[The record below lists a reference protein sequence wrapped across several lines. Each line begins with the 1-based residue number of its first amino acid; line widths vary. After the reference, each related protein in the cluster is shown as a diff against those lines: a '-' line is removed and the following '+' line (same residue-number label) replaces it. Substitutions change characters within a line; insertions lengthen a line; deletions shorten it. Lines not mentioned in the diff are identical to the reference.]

1 MVQGGEAVPLQTGL
15 SGEAPAAIL
24 VDLLNHASI
33 EIAAGSSRALA
44 ALHDQFD
51 PGTDVFVNFIPGGD
65 WRVVADT
72 AAALRRGGFHPVP
85 HIAARSIPDAPVLAD
100 FLARLSGE
108 AAVDRVL
115 LIAGDGAA
123 PAGPY
128 ASSLDIIA
136 TGLLEQN
143 GVRSVGVAGHPE
155 GHPSI
160 DSATL
165 DAALLV
171 KRDAAAR
178 AGLDLFIVTQFCF
191 EAAPILGWL
200 ARIRL
205 AGIAAPVRVGVA
217 GPATVATLVRFG
229 MRCGIGNSLRAVRMR
244 PNAVGRLLGKS
255 GPEDL
260 FADLGAGLAAMPG
273 HGVGGIHFFPFGGIA
288 DTGAFVAR
296 TLERLYRDVGRAADQ
311 VP

>member
-1 MVQGGEAVPLQTGL
+1 MIARGGEAVPLQTGPA
-15 SGEAPAAIL
+15 GEAPAAIL

-33 EIAAGSSRALA
+33 EIAAGSARALA

-51 PGTDVFVNFIPGGD
+51 PGTEVFVNFIPGGD

-85 HIAARSIPDAPVLAD
+85 HIPARSIPDARALAD
-100 FLARLSGE
+100 FLARLTGD

-115 LIAGDGAA
+115 VIAGDGAA

-128 ASSLDIIA
+128 ASSFDVIA
-136 TGLLEQN
+136 TGLLAQS

-155 GHPSI
+155 GHPTI
-160 DSATL
+160 G
-165 DAALLV
+165 DAALDTALLA
-171 KRDAAAR
+171 KQDAAAR
-178 AGLDLFIVTQFCF
+178 AGLELFIVTQFCF
-191 EAAPILGWL
+191 EATPVLGWL
-200 ARIRL
+200 ARVRR
-205 AGIAAPVRVGVA
+205 AGVAAPVRVGVA

-260 FADLGAGLAAMPG
+260 FAELGAGLAAMPG
-273 HGVGGIHFFPFGGIA
+273 HGVGAIHFFPFGGIA
-288 DTGAFVAR
+288 DTGEFVAR
-296 TLERLYRDVGRAADQ
+296 TLARLYRDVGQ
-311 VP
+311 TL